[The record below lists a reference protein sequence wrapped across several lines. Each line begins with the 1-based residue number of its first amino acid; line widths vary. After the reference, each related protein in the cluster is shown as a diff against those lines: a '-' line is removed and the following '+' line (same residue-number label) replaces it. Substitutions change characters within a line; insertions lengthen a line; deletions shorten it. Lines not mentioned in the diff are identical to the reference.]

1 MLMWDEIYSDDEYV
15 YGKTPNDFL
24 EQNVEV
30 LKPGKVLC
38 IADGEGR
45 NSVYLAKQGFDVTS
59 VDSSRVGLEKAARLA
74 DAEGVQVDFLH
85 CDLADF
91 NFNAGEWDSIV
102 SIFCHLPP
110 PLRRQTH
117 AGVVQGLVKDGIFL
131 LEAYTPEQIHYGT
144 GGPPTTELMV
154 SLEMLGKELDELETI
169 HQLEIV
175 RDVVEGSKHNGTA
188 SVVQFIAR
196 R

>member
-24 EQNVEV
+24 EQNVEI

-74 DAEGVQVDFLH
+74 DAEGVSVDFLH

-91 NFNAGEWDSIV
+91 NFNAAEWDSIV

-110 PLRRQTH
+110 QLRRKTH

-154 SLEMLGKELDELETI
+154 SLEMLGQELDELETI
-169 HQLEIV
+169 HQQEIA

-188 SVVQFIAR
+188 SVVQLIAR